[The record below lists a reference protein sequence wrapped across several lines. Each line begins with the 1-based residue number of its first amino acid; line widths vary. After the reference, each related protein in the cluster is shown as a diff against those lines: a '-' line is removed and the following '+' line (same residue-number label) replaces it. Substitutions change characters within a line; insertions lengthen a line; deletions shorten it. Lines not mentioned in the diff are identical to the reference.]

1 MPSTSE
7 TRAYRMGARAE
18 SAQRTRE
25 QVLDAAAECF
35 GEQDYDAVSLK
46 DIAARAGVGLQTV
59 VRTAGSKEALFGL
72 VAERF
77 LTATMEGFDLTRLHT
92 WQDGLAHLMTFYE
105 TFGDRTMR
113 VITQEHR
120 VPLVRE
126 YTQRSRALQAAWIQL
141 HHGSAFEGL
150 SENDRK
156 RRMAM
161 VLTLTGARTWYAL
174 RRDYGLSA
182 EDAHRS
188 IAEQL
193 QALLDDIGRP
203 TAT

>member
-1 MPSTSE
+1 MPSKPE
-7 TRAYRMGARAE
+7 TRPYRMGARAE

-46 DIAARAGVGLQTV
+46 EIAARAGVGLQTV
-59 VRTAGSKEALFGL
+59 VRTGGSKEALFAL

-77 LTATMEGFDLTRLHT
+77 LSATMAGFDLSRLHT
-92 WQDGLAHLMTFYE
+92 WQDALAHLMTFYE

-141 HHGSAFEGL
+141 HHGDAFEGL
-150 SENDRK
+150 SDSQRK

-174 RRDYGLSA
+174 RRDYGLSPEA
-182 EDAHRS
+182 TLRNVT
-188 IAEQL
+188 EQL
-193 QALLDDIGRP
+193 TALLDMSGP
-203 TAT
+203 NAT